1 MREHLGSWLLP
12 QPIRTKEYVRV
23 PKLNPYGKIPF
34 GYKIDPDDPDWY
46 VPIPHELDALKLAA
60 KYCARYS
67 LKQVAAWLTKQTGRS
82 ISAEG
87 LRRRIKDDR
96 RRKNR
101 RNFYLALAARYKDA
115 LEKAKSYEE
124 TLGRQERTIF
134 FDEEPYT
141 SLYERYPIPDR

>member
-12 QPIRTKEYVRV
+12 QPIRAKEYVRV
-23 PKLNPYGKIPF
+23 PKLNPYGKVPF

-46 VPIPHELDALKLAA
+46 IPIPHELDALKLAE
-60 KYCARYS
+60 KYCKQYS
-67 LKQVAAWLTKQTGRS
+67 FKKVAAWLTKQTGRY
-82 ISAEG
+82 ISDNG
-87 LRRRIKDDR
+87 LRRRLRDDR

-124 TLGRQERTIF
+124 TLGKEDRTVF
-134 FDEEPYT
+134 FETEPYT
-141 SLYERYPIPDR
+141 SLYERHPIPER